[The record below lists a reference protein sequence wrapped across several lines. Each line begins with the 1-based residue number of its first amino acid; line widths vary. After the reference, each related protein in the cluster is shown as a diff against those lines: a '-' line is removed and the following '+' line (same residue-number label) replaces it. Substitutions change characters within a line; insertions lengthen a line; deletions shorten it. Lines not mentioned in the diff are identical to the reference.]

1 MNTQIAIIYIVV
13 VVVSLTIHETAHGYA
28 AFRFGDLTA
37 KNAGRLSLNP
47 AVHLDFMG
55 IVVFLISMF
64 AFGMPFGW
72 AKPVPVDVMQLKNP
86 KRDMVLVAFAGP
98 LSNVLFALAIGF
110 FANLFLNSTFASNFS
125 AYNLSAYSIMVFV
138 FYITVQVNLGLAIFN
153 LLPIYPLDG
162 FRVLTGIL
170 PIEYAKKFAEATRYA
185 PHVMLGIIV
194 LERVI
199 HYPILSQI
207 FSFVFNPWFSFWGKV
222 IGGKFIG

>member
-13 VVVSLTIHETAHGYA
+13 VVVSLTVHETAHGYA
-28 AFRFGDLTA
+28 AFRLGDLTA

-47 AVHLDFMG
+47 VVHLDFMG
-55 IVVFLISMF
+55 MAVFLISMF

-110 FANLFLNSTFASNFS
+110 FAKLFFDSTPVSNIFI
-125 AYNLSAYSIMVFV
+125 YV
-138 FYITVQVNLGLAIFN
+138 FYIAVKVNLGLAIFN

-170 PIEYAKKFAEATRYA
+170 PLEYAKNFAKATRYA

-207 FSFVFNPWFSFWGKV
+207 FSFVFNPWFSFWEKV
-222 IGGKFIG
+222 IGF

>member
-1 MNTQIAIIYIVV
+1 MNIQTAIIFVAV
-13 VVVSLTIHETAHGYA
+13 VVVSLTVHEVAHGYA
-28 AFRFGDLTA
+28 AFRLGDLTA

-47 AVHLDFMG
+47 AVHLDFLGMA
-55 IVVFLISMF
+55 VFLISML

-72 AKPVPVDVMQLKNP
+72 AKPVPVDVMQLRNP

-110 FANLFLNSTFASNFS
+110 LAKFFLDYMSVSNIFIYVS
-125 AYNLSAYSIMVFV
+125 YVA
-138 FYITVQVNLGLAIFN
+138 VQVNLGLAIFN

-170 PIEYAKKFAEATRYA
+170 PVEYAKKFAEATKYA

-199 HYPILSQI
+199 RYPILSQI
-207 FSFVFNPWFSFWGKV
+207 FSFVFNPWFSFWEKI
-222 IGGKFIG
+222 IGF